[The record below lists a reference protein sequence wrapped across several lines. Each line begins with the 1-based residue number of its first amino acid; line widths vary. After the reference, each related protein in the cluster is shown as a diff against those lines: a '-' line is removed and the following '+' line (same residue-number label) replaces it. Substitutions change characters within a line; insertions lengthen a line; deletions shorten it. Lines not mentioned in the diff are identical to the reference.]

1 MENQTNINGIV
12 FLRSYFESVQELEG
26 NDKLEMYEA
35 IFNLVFNGIEPKFSK
50 KYLNAI
56 FISIQPTLLSSITRY
71 KNSVENG
78 KKGGRKPSNK
88 TTEQPSTQKQKVE
101 TNQQPSIT
109 ENKKPIIEEQTKN
122 DDVDNIQ
129 GIEIDEESEQDI
141 KEPYEF
147 YSMDDDTIP
156 FDFLIDYYNTLKFS
170 NQVKRVNV
178 YGMIENGE
186 ITNKQQLLEHS
197 TL

>member
-1 MENQTNINGIV
+1 MKTDKKTVIVYESFYEVVNKLQSAEDFKTLTNAMIEYG
-12 FLRSYFESVQELEG
+12 LY
-26 NDKLEMYEA
+26 
-35 IFNLVFNGIEPKFSK
+35 GIEPKFEK
-50 KYLNAI
+50 LELELIWTIYKPNMDANI
-56 FISIQPTLLSSITRY
+56 NRY
-71 KNSVENG
+71 NKAVESG
-78 KKGGRKPSNK
+78 KKGGLAKAAA
-88 TTEQPSTQKQKVE
+88 TQKQKVE